1 MFKRIDHIEIA
12 PSDLERSIAFYTE
25 VLGFR
30 MKERIEIGAPMLKQ
44 VVYLELGD
52 TMLELLDYVDPAP
65 ADHTIRVGYRIM
77 ALEVDNMEDALA
89 FLAEKGIKPSVSPI
103 DVGGGSLRGEIV
115 DVDGLSIE
123 LRQW

>member
-1 MFKRIDHIEIA
+1 MFKRIDHVEIA
-12 PSDLERSIAFYTE
+12 PSDLERSIAFYTD

-30 MKERIEIGAPMLKQ
+30 MKERVQIGAPVLKQ

-52 TMLELLDYVDPAP
+52 TMLELLDFVDPAP

-77 ALEVDNMEDALA
+77 ALEVDDMEETLA
-89 FLAEKGIKPSVSPI
+89 YLAEKGIKPSVQPI

-115 DVDGLSIE
+115 DPDGLSIE
-123 LRQW
+123 LRKW